1 MFGPEGR
8 PQHCCA
14 WLSVA
19 SSFPECAS
27 LIIPEEVNPLFNLS
41 EFLHSFRSTY
51 LDHEILVV
59 LRPPSEHHITLSMT
73 IKN

>member
-27 LIIPEEVNPLFNLS
+27 LIIPEEVNL
-41 EFLHSFRSTY
+41 
-51 LDHEILVV
+51 
-59 LRPPSEHHITLSMT
+59 
-73 IKN
+73 